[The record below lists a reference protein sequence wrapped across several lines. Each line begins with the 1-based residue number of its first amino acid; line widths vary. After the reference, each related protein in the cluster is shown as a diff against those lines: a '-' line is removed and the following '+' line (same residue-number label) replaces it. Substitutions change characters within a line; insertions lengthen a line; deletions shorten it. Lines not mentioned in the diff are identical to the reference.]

1 MRWPGSR
8 AVGGRDRM
16 EARRQGSAW
25 QHDPSVR
32 SERERRKGEER
43 EAIEH
48 TVEGWWRGGM
58 PLGLSPQ
65 GERLC
70 ATGE

>member
-8 AVGGRDRM
+8 AVGGRDRT
-16 EARRQGSAW
+16 ETRRRGSAW

-43 EAIEH
+43 EAIED
-48 TVEGWWRGGM
+48 TVEGWWLGVM

-65 GERLC
+65 GE
-70 ATGE
+70 